1 MVTHKRGPVR
11 AHIKSFNGVHK
22 RGVPLLCGPY
32 SVTLEGSQWYAKWGP
47 NGDIHV
53 HCRSLCKLNEGYLYP
68 FLLPA
73 MQRASSPFGHVSLN
87 CC

>member
-1 MVTHKRGPVR
+1 MHTLKVLMVHTKGGSHCCV
-11 AHIKSFNGVHK
+11 
-22 RGVPLLCGPY
+22 VPI
-32 SVTLEGSQWYAKWGP
+32 VQTLEGSQWYTKWGP